1 MLENLSV
8 QEIVSHIISKQITT
22 EDVIEHYLNRIKKFN
37 GSLNAIVSLKDE
49 EIIRN
54 EAKHLQ
60 QNNEGPEKLL
70 FGLPMAI
77 KDLIDVE
84 GLPTTYGLT
93 AYKAVSYTHLRAHET
108 GA

>member
-22 EDVIEHYLNRIKKFN
+22 EEVIEHYLNRIKKFN

-60 QNNEGPEKLL
+60 HNNERPEKL
-70 FGLPMAI
+70 P
-77 KDLIDVE
+77 D
-84 GLPTTYGLT
+84 
-93 AYKAVSYTHLRAHET
+93 
-108 GA
+108 